1 MYARLNIYDIVHD
14 CAGNHVFEV
23 AQMNRKILNRHVER
37 NRSNDAY
44 DRGIAPKTL
53 APRKAKALKLDESQV
68 SFNDRQDDN
77 SQGGVRK
84 SIKLAKDS
92 MQMARAKMR

>member
-1 MYARLNIYDIVHD
+1 M
-14 CAGNHVFEV
+14 
-23 AQMNRKILNRHVER
+23 ER

-44 DRGIAPKTL
+44 DRGLAPKTV
-53 APRKAKALKLDESQV
+53 APKKVKALKLDESET
-68 SFNDRQDDN
+68 SLNNRQDN
-77 SQGGVRK
+77 ESQGGIRK

>member
-1 MYARLNIYDIVHD
+1 M
-14 CAGNHVFEV
+14 
-23 AQMNRKILNRHVER
+23 ER

-44 DRGIAPKTL
+44 DRGLAPKTV
-53 APRKAKALKLDESQV
+53 APKKAKVLKLDESET
-68 SFNDRQDDN
+68 SFNNRQDN
-77 SQGGVRK
+77 ESQGGIRK